1 MRHDLKSPI
10 VAAVSGTLAVN
21 ILPSGMRCGVETGMV
36 RDQAGSA
43 RNGSAVAVSSSS
55 SSHWVDNLVA
65 GGTASLCSKL
75 VLQPLD
81 IAKTILQASAEVRGS
96 YSNLAQCLAGIVRDG
111 GIPKLYT
118 GFIASVAVSAPSSA
132 VFVACYECSKN
143 AIERAS
149 SSFPAPFQTLEDF
162 VPLLAAAVGN
172 VAASVVR
179 VPPEVIKQRVQAG
192 IYRDIFQATRAV
204 WATEGLPGFYCGYS
218 MQVARDIPY
227 SALQFMTFEYL
238 KKRYS
243 HRENLHMD
251 QKNSKR
257 LVHDLCIGALAGA
270 VACTLTTPLDVAKTR
285 VMTQNPSDP
294 LVYMGLQATLQ
305 KIWLEEGIAGFGRG
319 MVPRVLY
326 KVPASAVFLV
336 CYEAIKRFL
345 VTTRKVRPIR
355 LASRK
360 ELGVYRGP
368 RRV

>member
-257 LVHDLCIGALAGA
+257 LVHDLCIGA
-270 VACTLTTPLDVAKTR
+270 
-285 VMTQNPSDP
+285 
-294 LVYMGLQATLQ
+294 
-305 KIWLEEGIAGFGRG
+305 GIAGFGRG

-355 LASRK
+355 LASRIRCVPRSSK
-360 ELGVYRGP
+360 GLRMSYQPCAGARG
-368 RRV
+368 